1 MKLRLGGRSG
11 VVLTASAT
19 LAVAIS
25 ACVTTFSAIDA
36 TLFRPL
42 PFAEA
47 DRLVIISDRLT
58 KLNIP
63 DMPVAWAHYDEYRNQ
78 SALFERSAGFHP
90 AEVSLSGESAA
101 ERVPALRVTAD
112 FLPLLGIQPV
122 LGRNFRMDETVPGRD
137 RLVLLSHSAW
147 VSRYDADRRLLGGTL
162 RVDGQPHLV
171 IGILPEGFAFR
182 AAAGPE
188 PALYLPVAFEPTNVI
203 RPPRLRI
210 LARLRDGITAGQAAE
225 SMKSVAGALAPRH
238 QLYDGAKGAGAGYTI
253 AVVPL
258 RERLYGAIRTSTMLF
273 AGAVALVLLIACGNV
288 ASLLLVDWQRRSRDV
303 AVRQALG
310 ASRWQLASAVLREAF
325 LISAAAAAVGT
336 LAAHWLTRLLVHLGP
351 PELSEVR
358 VDWRA
363 LAFALALSIATTIA
377 AGVVPALRAWH
388 GNLADSLSAGRTV
401 TGSRFRRRT
410 LQLLVAG
417 EVALAFVLLVGSA
430 LLMRSFSALHAVDL
444 GFDDRGTITA
454 QVSLPADRYRDP
466 GQCASFFQRLAETLR
481 ANGELRDVSMA
492 TALPLMFG
500 PGGAPFTIL
509 DRGFDAKAVP
519 PQVAHNLQVD
529 RSFLATFGIRLLAG
543 RGIEESDSPTSNR
556 VAVVNETMWRRYWP
570 GESPVGK
577 QIVMGG
583 PRPNAPW
590 MTIVGVVSDVRTGGP
605 ANPVVPQVYSPFVQ
619 SQFPVRSMMFV
630 VRGNAEAIANAVGS
644 IDADVA
650 LHDIRT
656 MADRLALSTA
666 RPRLQTAVLGLFAAV
681 AVIIALGGVAAVVAH
696 GVMQR
701 TREVGV
707 RIAMGATRGQ
717 VLGLVVRDGMAP
729 VAAGLAVGFL
739 IAVISSDV
747 LRGMLFGTGPL
758 DSVSYSGAAAV
769 FVIVAALA
777 CTVAARGVMKIDPIA
792 ALRVE

>member
-36 TLFRPL
+36 TLLRPL

-47 DRLVIISDRLT
+47 DRLVLISDRLT

-78 SALFERSAGFHP
+78 PALFEGSAGFHP

-101 ERVPALRVTAD
+101 ERVLALRVTAD
-112 FLPLLGIQPV
+112 FLPFLGVQPAF
-122 LGRNFRMDETVPGRD
+122 GRNFREDETVPGRD
-137 RLVLLSHSAW
+137 RLVLLSHSTW
-147 VSRYDADRRLLGGTL
+147 VSRYSADKRLLGGLL
-162 RVDGQPHLV
+162 RIDGQPHLV
-171 IGILPEGFAFR
+171 IGILPQGFAFR
-182 AAAGPE
+182 ANAGPE
-188 PALYLPVAFEPTNVI
+188 PALYLPVALERTNII

-210 LARLRDGITAGQAAE
+210 LARLREGVTAAQAAE
-225 SMKSVAGALAPRH
+225 AMKSVAAGIAPRH

-253 AVVPL
+253 GVVPL

-273 AGAVALVLLIACGNV
+273 AGAVTLVLLIACGNV

-310 ASRWQLASAVLREAF
+310 ASRWQLARAVLREAL

-351 PELSEVR
+351 PELSEAR

-363 LAFALALSIATTIA
+363 LAFALALSIATTIT
-377 AGVVPALRAWH
+377 AGILPAVRAWR
-388 GNLADSLSAGRTV
+388 GNVGDALSAGRTV
-401 TGSRFRRRT
+401 TGSRFRGRT
-410 LQLLVAG
+410 LRVLVAA
-417 EVALAFVLLVGSA
+417 EVALAFMLLTGSA
-430 LLMRSFSALHAVDL
+430 LLVRSFSALHAIDL
-444 GFDDRGTITA
+444 GFNGNETVTA
-454 QVSLPADRYRDP
+454 QVSLPSDRYRDP
-466 GQCASFFQRLAETLR
+466 AQCASLFRRLRDALR
-481 ANGELRDVSMA
+481 ANGESRDVSMA

-509 DRGFDAKAVP
+509 GRGFDPKAVP
-519 PQVAHNLQVD
+519 PQIAHSLQVD
-529 RSFLATFGIRLLAG
+529 SSFLTTFGIRLLAG
-543 RGIEESDSPTSNR
+543 RGIGDSDSATSNR
-556 VAVVNETMWRRYWP
+556 VAVINETMWRRYWP

-583 PRPNAPW
+583 PRPDAPW

-605 ANPVVPQVYSPFVQ
+605 GNPVVPQVYSPFVQ
-619 SQFPVRSMMFV
+619 SQFPIRSMMIV
-630 VRGNAEAIANAVGS
+630 ARGSTAALATSVAAIDS
-644 IDADVA
+644 DVP
-650 LHDIRT
+650 LHDVRT
-656 MADRLALSTA
+656 MADRLALNTA
-666 RPRLQTAVLGLFAAV
+666 RPRLQTAVLGIFAAV
-681 AVIIALGGVAAVVAH
+681 ALMIALGGVAAVVAH
-696 GVMQR
+696 GVTQR

-717 VLGLVVRDGMAP
+717 VLGIMVRDGMAP
-729 VAAGLAVGFL
+729 VVAGLAAGFL

-747 LRGMLFGTGPL
+747 LRGMLFGTTPL
-758 DSVSYSGAAAV
+758 DSAAFSGAAV
-769 FVIVAALA
+769 LFVAVAALA
-777 CTVAARGVMKIDPIA
+777 CTAAARGVLKVDPIA